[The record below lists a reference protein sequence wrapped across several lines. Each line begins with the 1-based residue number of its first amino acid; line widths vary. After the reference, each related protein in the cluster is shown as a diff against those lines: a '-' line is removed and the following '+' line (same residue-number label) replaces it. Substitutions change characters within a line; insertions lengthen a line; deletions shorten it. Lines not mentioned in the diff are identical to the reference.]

1 MNIIT
6 PLLKQFQINKWFKP
20 VGCIEGEYSKTITLP
35 VSSTAIGQQL
45 YFNSDTE
52 LDNAVIKTIELVVN
66 QNSAITQ
73 YQNLNLDTI
82 SQLLSS
88 RAILTLSNNARE
100 VISQMPLSSLVR
112 SYNNGKP
119 AFFLLSDIVWQNCYV
134 ELVDNTGYAT
144 TNGFFFRVT
153 YDRKS

>member
-6 PLLKQFQINKWFKP
+6 PLLKQFQVNKWFKP

>member
-6 PLLKQFQINKWFKP
+6 PLLKQFAVNKWSKP
-20 VGCIEGEYSKTITLP
+20 VGCIEGVYSKTITLP
-35 VSSTAIGQQL
+35 VSSTAVGQQL

-82 SQLLSS
+82 STLLST

-134 ELVDNTGYAT
+134 ELVDNT
-144 TNGFFFRVT
+144 
-153 YDRKS
+153 

>member
-6 PLLKQFQINKWFKP
+6 PLLKQFQVNKWFKP

-35 VSSTAIGQQL
+35 VSSTAVGQQL

-52 LDNAVIKTIELVVN
+52 LDNAVIKTIELVIST
-66 QNSAITQ
+66 NSIITQ
-73 YQNLNLDTI
+73 YQNSNLDTI
-82 SQLLSS
+82 SQVLSTK
-88 RAILTLSNNARE
+88 AILTLSNNARE
-100 VISQMPLSSLVR
+100 VISQMPLSSLTR

-119 AFFLLSDIVWQNCYV
+119 AFFLLSDIVWQNCYI
-134 ELVDNTGYAT
+134 EIVDNTGYAT
-144 TNGFFFRVT
+144 NKGFFLRVT

>member
-6 PLLKQFQINKWFKP
+6 PLLAQFRSQRWSKP

-52 LDNAVIKTIELVVN
+52 LDNAVIKTIEIVIST
-66 QNSAITQ
+66 NSAITQ
-73 YQNLNLDTI
+73 YQNLNLDSI
-82 SQLLSS
+82 SQAMAAG
-88 RAILTLSNNARE
+88 AILTLSNNSRE
-100 VISQMPLSSLVR
+100 VISQMPLTSLIR

-119 AFFLLSDIVWQNCYV
+119 AFFLLDDIIWQNCYV
-134 ELVDNTGYAT
+134 ELVDNSGYSL

-153 YDRKS
+153 YDRK

>member
-6 PLLKQFQINKWFKP
+6 PLLAQFRSQRWSKP

-52 LDNAVIKTIELVVN
+52 LDNAVIKTIELVISS
-66 QNSAITQ
+66 NSVITN
-73 YQNLNLDTI
+73 YQNQVLDTI
-82 SQLLSS
+82 SQVLAS
-88 RAILTLSNNARE
+88 RVILTLSNNARE
-100 VISQMPLSSLVR
+100 VISQMPLTSLIR

-119 AFFLLSDIVWQNCYV
+119 AFFLLNDIIWQNCYV
-134 ELVDNTGYAT
+134 ELLDNTGFLT
-144 TNGFFFRVT
+144 SQGFFFRVT
-153 YDRKS
+153 YDKK